1 MIRRSILILCL
12 GALLFLS
19 AIGLAEGT
27 EAASFFVTDPNGETE
42 DFIIATA
49 ALDGRLYM
57 LSHQRLY
64 EYAPDQPDVV
74 ILLDWGGIM
83 ASLNHGQSREA
94 WLEDFARTRVNALIQ
109 GEDAVYGVNHRYG
122 TLFRLDGGDRSP
134 WGAVDPAL
142 AGLEDSFGPMFMAG
156 EHLYYAAHTDDEDAD
171 VLVDYDLARQSRVC
185 HEAGR
190 VHDIALVEGQVALLR
205 ESRATEGALEIAL
218 LALRTGQVSVAAV
231 FPDRDV
237 SGLCAYLQ
245 DDQVLALQASGG
257 ASRMGFIPWH
267 AGSLQYGLL
276 MLTPDTAALTS
287 PQGIWVRPLTE
298 HPQEERSLRLCLKD
312 TAYVPSFQ
320 ASCPDVT
327 LSLTDA
333 SGLSGE
339 ELIRGLLD
347 GTLAQDVIE
356 VDAATLFPAMADKGY
371 LAELSASAVLAAE
384 HEQLYP
390 ALQQV
395 VCRDGRL
402 YGVPAS
408 LRVRCWAYQPER
420 LFMML
425 HESDDGSGQPFGGG
439 SADEWGMLRPRLLS
453 LDGHDDG
460 DGTDG
465 MLSASRTIQTKEDR
479 AMARFAG
486 RYGVRIIS
494 LLLGLAL
501 LTASARAEAFCSI
514 RDIVDGTPRRWTETY
529 ETEWRTVTIDVP
541 IDVPPVAAFP
551 IVRVRLMPAVPEDLL
566 GEYEG
571 TVRNLAGSLTAD
583 RRKDDSLPPGSRP
596 MTVYTY
602 LNGAEPQEQPER
614 VALTYGEALQW
625 CYRETE
631 RLWGLKDTDFAVE
644 KVVVEGRA
652 YHYSRQGGKLIW
664 GKPVTEQGRYK
675 ITFGQLIHGIGVEGG
690 KECYDRLGLASETA
704 LHHVSCYMAFSDPQN
719 VKIRAAL
726 YEELE
731 VVHADV
737 PLLPFAKAKE
747 AMEAEIYAGHLRS
760 LDEMKL
766 CYIPYL
772 DAEDRDVLWLLP
784 AWYARGIYTRDAR
797 QELVTEAGGD
807 GQDAYDNLERREVIF
822 QAQQGELIDYLDQGE
837 DRRVAPAILTWD
849 SVR

>member
-1 MIRRSILILCL
+1 MKR
-12 GALLFLS
+12 
-19 AIGLAEGT
+19 AIGGFLLATLLLLTSAALAEGT

-64 EYAPDQPDVV
+64 EYAPDQPDAE

-122 TLFRLDGGDRSP
+122 TLFRLDGGDLSP

-142 AGLEDSFGPMFMAG
+142 AGLEDSFGPMFTAG

-190 VHDIALVEGQVALLR
+190 VHDIALAEGQVALLR

-237 SGLCAYLQ
+237 SGLCAWEGRILYLQ
-245 DDQVLALQASGG
+245 DNQVHALQASGG
-257 ASRMGFIPWH
+257 DSRMGFIPWH

-298 HPQEERSLRLCLKD
+298 RPQEERTLRLCLKD

-356 VDAATLFPAMADKGY
+356 VDAAMLFPAMADKGY
-371 LAELSASAVLAAE
+371 LAELSASSVLAAE
-384 HEQLYP
+384 HARLYP
-390 ALQQV
+390 ALQQA
-395 VCRDGRL
+395 VCRNGQL

-420 LFMML
+420 WQRALPDVPPPQTLEAWTALCRAWLREGPMMYPPDVLLEGLCADMLHLYIAQFDQPGEDFSFDTEAFRRMLTELDSVKAAYRAATPAAPGEDAPLLISSYDAFFRRDAYGLAEDWTPLLPVTVGERPAAVDAKMTVYVVNAASGNIPDALRFLEFVAEHRTYADERLMQPGANTPVQRPGFAAEEAALRDNLAWLRTQLERCDEASRRELESTIQAQEALLAGSEERRWLISPGEIAGYRIIAQRMQVRQTALARVEGTALPLFHGILCRYLADGMDAEACIRMLEERLFMML
-425 HESDDGSGQPFGGG
+425 
-439 SADEWGMLRPRLLS
+439 
-453 LDGHDDG
+453 
-460 DGTDG
+460 
-465 MLSASRTIQTKEDR
+465 
-479 AMARFAG
+479 
-486 RYGVRIIS
+486 
-494 LLLGLAL
+494 
-501 LTASARAEAFCSI
+501 
-514 RDIVDGTPRRWTETY
+514 
-529 ETEWRTVTIDVP
+529 
-541 IDVPPVAAFP
+541 
-551 IVRVRLMPAVPEDLL
+551 
-566 GEYEG
+566 
-571 TVRNLAGSLTAD
+571 
-583 RRKDDSLPPGSRP
+583 
-596 MTVYTY
+596 
-602 LNGAEPQEQPER
+602 
-614 VALTYGEALQW
+614 
-625 CYRETE
+625 
-631 RLWGLKDTDFAVE
+631 
-644 KVVVEGRA
+644 
-652 YHYSRQGGKLIW
+652 
-664 GKPVTEQGRYK
+664 
-675 ITFGQLIHGIGVEGG
+675 
-690 KECYDRLGLASETA
+690 SE
-704 LHHVSCYMAFSDPQN
+704 
-719 VKIRAAL
+719 
-726 YEELE
+726 
-731 VVHADV
+731 
-737 PLLPFAKAKE
+737 
-747 AMEAEIYAGHLRS
+747 
-760 LDEMKL
+760 
-766 CYIPYL
+766 
-772 DAEDRDVLWLLP
+772 
-784 AWYARGIYTRDAR
+784 
-797 QELVTEAGGD
+797 
-807 GQDAYDNLERREVIF
+807 
-822 QAQQGELIDYLDQGE
+822 
-837 DRRVAPAILTWD
+837 
-849 SVR
+849 